1 MQHTAVVGLVAQDT
15 APVGPSA
22 PMRSGDPFATTSLR
36 NPNSRQTF
44 LPALLVGAL
53 EDLIDGFF
61 EDLGDRIRW
70 ASTPDPWRAEM
81 SSAARDVFF
90 VHIVGCFAM
99 EVFCVCGEAKK
110 DVNNGISI

>member
-1 MQHTAVVGLVAQDT
+1 MG
-15 APVGPSA
+15 
-22 PMRSGDPFATTSLR
+22 SGDPAATTSLR

-53 EDLIDGFF
+53 EDLIVGAF
-61 EDLGDRIRW
+61 EDVGDRSL
-70 ASTPDPWRAEM
+70 ASTPDPQRAEM

-99 EVFCVCGEAKK
+99 EVFNLHFNLCLYCGKR
-110 DVNNGISI
+110 